1 MIFAYHK
8 YQKFTDIDHLRLL
21 RANLYYIYFQLH
33 YLPLFSTVLFY
44 LIILMIK
51 FGDNVSLAQKKQVDN
66 SSTNTKRLSDIYTKV
81 HTNFVEYYYGKIN
94 FRAKKKF
101 HSVKF

>member
-8 YQKFTDIDHLRLL
+8 YQKFTDIDHLWLL

-44 LIILMIK
+44 LIILMII
-51 FGDNVSLAQKKQVDN
+51 FGDNVSLAQKKQVHN